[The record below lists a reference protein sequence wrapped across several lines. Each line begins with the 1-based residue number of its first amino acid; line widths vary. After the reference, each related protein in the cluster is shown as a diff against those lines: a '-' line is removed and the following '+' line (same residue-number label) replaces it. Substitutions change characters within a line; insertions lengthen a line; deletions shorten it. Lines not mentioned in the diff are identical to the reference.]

1 VFSVSLKR
9 GRALGVEESMKKA
22 KIVSELERST
32 LMEEVSWRQK
42 SRILWLRKVTSAKFF
57 HTMANSNRRRNT
69 IDSLLID
76 GTISTNRSEISEH
89 IVQFYKKLFT
99 EQFSWRLMVDGLS
112 FDSIDEVA
120 ASWLEKDFEEREVWE
135 VVKTMNGDKAPGL
148 DGYSMAFF

>member
-1 VFSVSLKR
+1 
-9 GRALGVEESMKKA
+9 
-22 KIVSELERST
+22 
-32 LMEEVSWRQK
+32 
-42 SRILWLRKVTSAKFF
+42 
-57 HTMANSNRRRNT
+57 MANSNRKRNT

-76 GTISTNRSEISEH
+76 GTISTNRLEISEH

-135 VVKTMNGDKAPGL
+135 VVKTMNGDKASGL